1 MKLSDAQ
8 KWALRLLHNW
18 GDCEVRA
25 ERDSISA
32 EGLTIMYA
40 LQGHEYLQCHWGPLR
55 IIFCLTDKGCEAAR
69 KLEEEQ

>member
-1 MKLSDAQ
+1 MKLSEAQ

-18 GDCEVRA
+18 GDCEVHA

-40 LQGHEYLQCHWGPLR
+40 LQGHEYLQCHWGPR
-55 IIFCLTDKGCEAAR
+55 ITFCLTDQGHEIAKE
-69 KLEEEQ
+69 LEE